1 MLRCTVD
8 GDYPIAVVRVSG
20 RVEAAGIPEVR
31 TAIRDGLG
39 TEPEAVIVDFSAA
52 VVGTDDCWTDV
63 AALAR
68 QAMAWPGSAMALAGA
83 AGTAT
88 GLPEYP
94 SVPAA
99 RAALVPA
106 RPPRREREVFP
117 AASVAAPLARQLVR
131 RACQA
136 WSLAELSDVAQL
148 VVTELVANAI
158 RYTAGD
164 VVLVLSVRG
173 GQLRISVA
181 DDEPRPPRPGRPD
194 EHDEHGR
201 GLMII
206 EALGVDWG
214 SAPAGKGKVVW
225 ASMAVPRDR
234 WGPADPRAADA
245 SPTAM

>member
-63 AALAR
+63 AA
-68 QAMAWPGSAMALAGA
+68 
-83 AGTAT
+83 
-88 GLPEYP
+88 
-94 SVPAA
+94 
-99 RAALVPA
+99 
-106 RPPRREREVFP
+106 
-117 AASVAAPLARQLVR
+117 LARQLVR